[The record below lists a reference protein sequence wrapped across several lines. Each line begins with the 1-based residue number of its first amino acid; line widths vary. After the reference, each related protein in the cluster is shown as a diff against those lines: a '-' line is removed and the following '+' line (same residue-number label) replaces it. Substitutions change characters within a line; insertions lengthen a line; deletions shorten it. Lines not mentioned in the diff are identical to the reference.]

1 VRHTYREWKDRKT
14 KRDTERGET
23 VAIFEVSR
31 ETEKRGLVKGTL
43 RLEMKQYNHRERGN
57 IETGICEN

>member
-1 VRHTYREWKDRKT
+1 MRHTYREWKDGKT

-43 RLEMKQYNHRERGN
+43 RLEMKQYKYR
-57 IETGICEN
+57 ETGDRDL